1 MTRAE
6 FLEKAILVSEKV
18 VDGVRYV
25 DYNDCVRKIDKS
37 DVIKDG
43 KQILEFLK
51 EFALIHIVIKSSRN
65 NDYKNV
71 RISTGAIHYW
81 ADINVAVVGVTSMWN
96 TSLNENY
103 FYMSE
108 EGVFYN
114 QERNVIAYNTDDY
127 LKYLLNV
134 KCDYHKPISEKT
146 YHMLKE
152 AGWYEG
158 RCIDISEL
166 VSECENDGIF
176 LSEMQKKIIM
186 EFGGI
191 KGKDK
196 RNREFRIKDK
206 KEWLFYEKLFPY
218 DSLTTT
224 YGTDLVCIGDY
235 ADQMIGLYLTT
246 DGRLVNQMGLKL
258 GLDIMES
265 FNILLGDW

>member
-6 FLEKAILVSEKV
+6 FLEKVILVSEKV

-103 FYMSE
+103 FYKS
-108 EGVFYN
+108 
-114 QERNVIAYNTDDY
+114 I
-127 LKYLLNV
+127 
-134 KCDYHKPISEKT
+134 P
-146 YHMLKE
+146 
-152 AGWYEG
+152 
-158 RCIDISEL
+158 
-166 VSECENDGIF
+166 
-176 LSEMQKKIIM
+176 
-186 EFGGI
+186 
-191 KGKDK
+191 
-196 RNREFRIKDK
+196 
-206 KEWLFYEKLFPY
+206 
-218 DSLTTT
+218 
-224 YGTDLVCIGDY
+224 
-235 ADQMIGLYLTT
+235 
-246 DGRLVNQMGLKL
+246 
-258 GLDIMES
+258 
-265 FNILLGDW
+265 